1 MNIIKAFDNAF
12 ERAKYK
18 NWDYI
23 YILVD
28 VHGTIFKPS
37 YLNEEKFEFYPYA
50 KEALQLLSKDP
61 NIKLILWTSS
71 TNQAALD
78 YGAEFN
84 RNKIYF
90 DYLNCNP
97 EVKRQPTDPETLD
110 LSEKYYFNVGLDD
123 KFGFEPEKDWKEIY
137 EYYYTLTIL
146 NYK

>member
-1 MNIIKAFDNAF
+1 MDLIKTFNNAF
-12 ERAKYK
+12 KRAKEK

-23 YILVD
+23 YVLID

-37 YLNEEKFEFYPYA
+37 YLNEEKYEFYPYA
-50 KEALQLLSKDP
+50 KEVLQLLSKDP

-78 YGAEFN
+78 YGVIFN

-97 EVKRQPTDPETLD
+97 EVERQPTDPETLD
-110 LSEKYYFNVGLDD
+110 LSSKYYFNVGIDD
-123 KFGFEPEKDWKEIY
+123 KFGFEPESDWCKLF
-137 EYYYTLTIL
+137 EYFRRIL
-146 NYK
+146 I

>member
-1 MNIIKAFDNAF
+1 MDLIKTFNNTF
-12 ERAKYK
+12 KRAKEK

-23 YILVD
+23 YVLID

-37 YLNEEKFEFYPYA
+37 YLNEEKYEFYPYA
-50 KEALQLLSKDP
+50 KEVLQLLSKDP

-78 YGAEFN
+78 YGVVFN

-97 EVKRQPTDPETLD
+97 EVERQPTDPETLD
-110 LSEKYYFNVGLDD
+110 LSSKYYFNVGIDD
-123 KFGFEPEKDWKEIY
+123 KFGFEPESDWHKLF
-137 EYYYTLTIL
+137 EYLKRIL
-146 NYK
+146 M

>member
-1 MNIIKAFDNAF
+1 MNIVKAFDNAF
-12 ERAKYK
+12 KRAQEK

-23 YILVD
+23 YVLVD
-28 VHGTIFKPS
+28 VHGTIFTPS
-37 YLNEEKFEFYPYA
+37 YLKEEKYEFYPYA

-78 YGAEFN
+78 YGVEFN

-97 EVKRQPTDPETLD
+97 EVERQPTDPETLD
-110 LSEKYYFNVGLDD
+110 LSSKYYFNVGIDD
-123 KFGFEPEKDWKEIY
+123 KFGFEPETDWKTIY
-137 EYYYTLTIL
+137 EYLRYFI
-146 NYK
+146 K